1 MKKSLLMKTML
12 LLFALVT
19 GSTCAWAVEQVYK
32 TLTFC
37 NAGTTVNKVGSYE
50 SNWTE
55 TVGTAP
61 NTFSWTI
68 TNFNNN
74 NWQWT
79 DGTPSLYVIK
89 CGRKKGKSANTPSVA
104 TIVTDAAIDEAITKV
119 NVTLTAINATD
130 YNSIKLYM
138 ASNADFDADLVTVNV
153 SPIPTAAGTMTITI
167 PEANRTAN
175 RYYKL
180 AFDTKGSGSS
190 NGHTGI
196 KKVEYYY
203 DYVSAATLDHITLGG
218 TYQTEFE
225 QGSDFNHD
233 GLTVTAHY
241 SDASTLDVTS
251 SATFTGY
258 NMNTLGKQTVTVS
271 YEENSVTKT
280 ATYDITVVPV
290 PTSVVTLDFTS
301 NEWGISASPN
311 KTVDATVFTRNGY
324 SITLEGSVGN
334 GYYFDTNNLLLG
346 KTGATLTLPAFGFN
360 VSKIKVYGTS
370 GASASVKFNV
380 FVGDEAVSTE
390 VTNSTDDHEFAIEA
404 GKQAV
409 GTIYTIKV
417 TNSNNMRISKIEVYG
432 NGCEAGVVT
441 DAGWATYVTTCD
453 MEFAEGDAFVVSAA
467 NATTATLAGV
477 TKIRANQPVLLKGEG
492 AKTAKVLDEA
502 PAAVSNELAIS
513 IGGSI
518 DGFVLAKPAGKSA
531 GFYKW
536 NGGSLTSGKVYLP
549 APTAARDY
557 LEFSF
562 DGETTGLNELTN
574 TNRTNNTNVYD
585 LQGRKVANPTK
596 GLYIVNG
603 RKVIIK

>member
-12 LLFALVT
+12 LLFALIV
-19 GSTCAWAVEQVYK
+19 GSTSSWAVEQVYY
-32 TLTFC
+32 TLDPITGTNNSYAGNCDVTIDEITWNVTGNATF
-37 NAGTTVNKVGSYE
+37 
-50 SNWTE
+50 
-55 TVGTAP
+55 
-61 NTFSWTI
+61 
-68 TNFNNN
+68 
-74 NWQWT
+74 
-79 DGTPSLYVIK
+79 TPWRI
-89 CGRKKGKSANTPSVA
+89 GGKSLSGVDRAVYSKTA
-104 TIVTDAAIDEAITKV
+104 MGAAITKV
-119 NVTLTAINATD
+119 NLALGNASSITINSVKLIVSTAENGSGTIIDEVTKTSVSANSTLTFTPTTPLTEWAKNA
-130 YNSIKLYM
+130 YYKFVFN
-138 ASNADFDADLVTVNV
+138 VTV
-153 SPIPTAAGTMTITI
+153 T
-167 PEANRTAN
+167 
-175 RYYKL
+175 
-180 AFDTKGSGSS
+180 GSS
-190 NGHTGI
+190 N
-196 KKVEYYY
+196 KFVEFGSADFYYNMAT
-203 DYVSAATLDHITLGG
+203 SATLDHITLGG

-290 PTSVVTLDFTS
+290 PTPVVTLDFTS

-324 SITLEGSVGN
+324 SITLEGSAGN
-334 GYYFDTNNLLLG
+334 GYYFDTNNIMLG
-346 KTGATLTLPAFGFN
+346 KSGATLTLPAFGFN

-417 TNSNNMRISKIEVYG
+417 TNSYNMRTSKIEVYG

-441 DAGWATYVTTCD
+441 DAGWATYVTACD

-467 NATTATLAGV
+467 NATTATLTGV

-513 IGGSI
+513 NGGEI

-549 APTAARDY
+549 APTAAREY

-562 DGETTGLNELTN
+562 DGETTAIERIANGQKPTANSQ
-574 TNRTNNTNVYD
+574 YFD
-585 LQGRKVANPTK
+585 LQGRKVAQPTK

-603 RKVIIK
+603 KKVILH